1 MKLATSY
8 NGSTVS
14 RQVLAAENRV
24 RSKAISRWIFSG
36 QDDNGARFSR
46 RAVLSSQSHFI
57 NAPYS
62 SFMRLPPMLYNL
74 SK

>member
-8 NGSTVS
+8 NGSTVIH
-14 RQVLAAENRV
+14 QVLAAENRG
-24 RSKAISRWIFSG
+24 RSRATSRWIFGG

-46 RAVLSSQSHFI
+46 RAVLSSRCHSI

-62 SFMRLPPMLYNL
+62 SFMGLPPTLYNL
-74 SK
+74 RK